1 MCGIVGVWNRNGEPV
16 SPGQLKRFTDQLAHR
31 GPDGEG
37 FYIDREANLGL
48 GHRRLAI
55 LDTSD
60 AGRQPMSF
68 LGDRYWIIYNGEIY
82 NFLELKAE
90 LEQAGYRFKTD
101 SDTEII
107 LAAYH
112 HWGEDCQLRF
122 NGMWALAIWDRLE
135 RTLFLSRDR
144 FGVKPLIYYS
154 DRDRFA
160 FASEMKAFL
169 ALDWFQLV
177 FDPAMVA
184 AALSYERL
192 IEGDERCL
200 IRGLKHLLGGH
211 CLTLREAASPRIRRW
226 WNTLDHLEDAPLN
239 YDDQV
244 LHFRNLFLDACRIR
258 MRSDVPVGT
267 ALSGGLDSSS
277 ILCGMH
283 TIREAGGD
291 MERMASEWQKAFIM
305 TYPGA
310 PLDERRYAD
319 EVVRHTGVTPIYC
332 TADSSDYF
340 DYFDKILFQLE
351 AISDI
356 HLGPWLVYRAQR
368 AHDVVVTIDG
378 HGGDEALGG
387 YPWHV
392 TAAIRDS
399 LSTYSPRRT
408 RDLLE
413 VMKGLD
419 LFPGE
424 NFYLKSALSLLE
436 KRTSRRASSWLLQQ
450 KADFQ
455 SPGFD
460 VDLPRLQERDFLFR
474 SLYTD
479 FHFTQLPSVLRNFD
493 RLSMA
498 HGVEVRSPFMDWR
511 LVCFLFSLPS
521 TSKVGGGFTKR
532 ILRDGMKGIL
542 PEPVRTRTQKLG
554 FISPPDASTSPQGR
568 QFIRDSVASAD
579 FQHSPI
585 WNGRKIAA
593 DLTEAENRGDT
604 RSLQRAW
611 TYVQAMSLM
620 NLFREKWTIH
630 IHQSMVPAGE
640 IFSA

>member
-1 MCGIVGVWNRNGEPV
+1 MCGIVGFWNLNCEPV
-16 SPGQLKRFTDQLAHR
+16 SRAELVRFTDRLAHR
-31 GPDGEG
+31 GPDGNG
-37 FYIDREANLGL
+37 FYIDPEANLGL

-60 AGRQPMSF
+60 GGRQPMSF
-68 LGDRYWIIYNGEIY
+68 LGDRYWIVYNGEIY

-90 LEQAGYRFKTD
+90 LEQHGYSFQTD

-144 FGVKPLIYYS
+144 FGVKPPIYYS
-154 DRDRFA
+154 DRHRFA

-169 ALDWFQLV
+169 ALDWFQAD

-184 AALSYERL
+184 AALSNERL
-192 IEGDERCL
+192 VEGDERCL
-200 IRGLKHLLGGH
+200 IRGLRHLLGGH
-211 CLTLREAASPRIRRW
+211 CLTLWEGGQPRIRRW
-226 WNTLDHLEDAPLN
+226 WNTLEHLEPAPHT
-239 YDDQV
+239 YADQV
-244 LHFRNLFLDACRIR
+244 ARFRDLFLDACRIR

-277 ILCGMH
+277 ILCGMRH
-283 TIREAGGD
+283 IRDRGGAT
-291 MERMASEWQKAFIM
+291 ERMASEWQKAFIM
-305 TYPGA
+305 TYPGGA
-310 PLDERRYAD
+310 LDERRYAD

-332 TADSSDYF
+332 TADSSTYLEYF
-340 DYFDKILFQLE
+340 DRILFQLE
-351 AISDI
+351 DISDI

-368 AHDVVVTIDG
+368 ENGVVVTIDG

-392 TAAIRDS
+392 TAALKDS
-399 LSTYSPRRT
+399 LATFSFRRT
-408 RDLLE
+408 LDLLR
-413 VMKGLD
+413 VMEGLD

-424 NFYLKSALSLLE
+424 NFYLKSVQSLFE
-436 KRTSRRASSWLLQQ
+436 KRTARRDQSWLVQK
-450 KADFQ
+450 KADFS
-455 SPGFD
+455 SPAFEA
-460 VDLPRLQERDFLFR
+460 DLPHLRKRDVLFR
-474 SLYTD
+474 NLYTD
-479 FHFTQLPSVLRNFD
+479 FHFVQLPSVLRNFD

-521 TSKVGGGFTKR
+521 TSKIGGGFTKR
-532 ILRDGMKGIL
+532 VLRDAMKGIL
-542 PEPVRTRTQKLG
+542 PESVRTRTQKLG
-554 FISPPDASTSPQGR
+554 FISPPDASSSPQGR
-568 QFIRDSVASAD
+568 EFIHDSVASAD
-579 FQHSPI
+579 FQGSSI

-593 DLTEAENRGDT
+593 DLAEAENRGDL
-604 RSLQRAW
+604 RSLHRVW
-611 TYVQAMSLM
+611 IYVQAMSLM
-620 NLFREKWTIH
+620 NLFREAQNIH
-630 IHQSMVPAGE
+630 RASVPDLELSPG
-640 IFSA
+640 